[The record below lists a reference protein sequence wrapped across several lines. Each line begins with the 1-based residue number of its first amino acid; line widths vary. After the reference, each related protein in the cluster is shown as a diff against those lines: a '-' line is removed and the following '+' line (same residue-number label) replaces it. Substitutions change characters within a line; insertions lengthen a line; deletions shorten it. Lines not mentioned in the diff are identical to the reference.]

1 VIEAVLSVRAPSDL
15 ARNVLGRYRATIEVL
30 DSIHSKETGCKSLV
44 TITVDPAFT
53 EDVIQDI
60 ETSPAIIAH
69 DLHVNGPGRIKGS
82 VTTRHCFGGCAAA
95 AEGVFLLGVWM
106 ESDGRILH
114 RLAASSTDVVRQV
127 VTRMES
133 RNVRVELEKLKT
145 LDEIEG
151 GLTPRQEDVLF
162 TAMELGYFDDPKGV
176 DLKTLAERFQ
186 VSISTLSE
194 VIRKAQHKIMTN
206 FFTE

>member
-1 VIEAVLSVRAPSDL
+1 
-15 ARNVLGRYRATIEVL
+15 
-30 DSIHSKETGCKSLV
+30 
-44 TITVDPAFT
+44 
-53 EDVIQDI
+53 
-60 ETSPAIIAH
+60 
-69 DLHVNGPGRIKGS
+69 
-82 VTTRHCFGGCAAA
+82 
-95 AEGVFLLGVWM
+95 M